1 MLRTFLVSFLP
12 HLIAPSKKELLIK
25 LRPKCFDTNIIYLA
39 LTLLQLYVIYRTPHL
54 LSMKTMQ
61 PNSSLALGKSY
72 SKSHR
77 KRICIR
83 SKVKKSII
91 VSFVVS
97 YSMMAKTE
105 SSLQH
110 HSTHHNWNFHCPLLE
125 TVYK

>member
-1 MLRTFLVSFLP
+1 MTPTLF
-12 HLIAPSKKELLIK
+12 ILL
-25 LRPKCFDTNIIYLA
+25 F
-39 LTLLQLYVIYRTPHL
+39 TLLQLYILYRTSHL

-61 PNSSLALGKSY
+61 PNSSLALGKSN

-97 YSMMAKTE
+97 YSMTAKLE

-110 HSTHHNWNFHCPLLE
+110 HSTHHNWNFRCPLLE
-125 TVYK
+125 TVYTLQIASIGNRSCNPIDTHFLLHHVKISF